1 MNLNKMKNKKTVTA
15 LVTVFLS
22 LLASFGVDL
31 GSEINNLIRDVA
43 ISFLGGAGAGSAFIK
58 RQINK
63 KLEEN
68 VFKMEAGADLVNGK
82 INSLSAKAKAEY
94 GRNFGAFIE
103 TELNP
108 VKDEL
113 KALTGIEWKF

>member
-1 MNLNKMKNKKTVTA
+1 MDLKKLKNNKPATA

-31 GSEINNLIRDVA
+31 GTDLNSIIRDVVVGL
-43 ISFLGGAGAGSAFIK
+43 IGGAGIGGAIVKKQIK
-58 RQINK
+58 KQ
-63 KLEEN
+63 LEEN

-82 INSLSAKAKAEY
+82 VNALSAKAKAEF

-108 VKDEL
+108 VKDEI